1 MLIQVCAKGF
11 ELSPELRD
19 TVEERIE
26 TALERFSL
34 RIGRVNVFLA
44 DENGPKKGI
53 DKSLR
58 VIIDLERLPL
68 IVVEEKGDVWHSML
82 DRSAERA
89 AHTVSRQVERIRA
102 RTNRTS
108 MSGDAD
114 ESSDAKVDTV
124 VWNPLQNPVQ
134 RFK

>member
-1 MLIQVCAKGF
+1 MLIQVSGKGF
-11 ELSPELRD
+11 ELGSELRAE
-19 TVEERIE
+19 VKGKMEG
-26 TALERFSL
+26 ALERFSS

-44 DENGPKKGI
+44 DENGPKNGI

-68 IVVEEKGDVWHSML
+68 IVLEEKGEEWLSIL

-102 RTNRTS
+102 RIDRTS
-108 MSGDAD
+108 MSGDLD
-114 ESSDAKVDTV
+114 ESNDSYADGM
-124 VWNPLQNPVQ
+124 VWNPLQNPPQ
-134 RFK
+134 HS

>member
-1 MLIQVCAKGF
+1 MLIQVSGKGM
-11 ELSPELRD
+11 ELSPELRAE
-19 TVEERIE
+19 VKGKMES
-26 TALERFSL
+26 ALERFSS

-44 DENGPKKGI
+44 DENGPKNGI

-68 IVVEEKGDVWHSML
+68 IVVEEKGEEWLSIL

-102 RTNRTS
+102 RMDRTS
-108 MSGDAD
+108 MSGDGDDSNESQAD
-114 ESSDAKVDTV
+114 SMA
-124 VWNPLQNPVQ
+124 WNPLQNPSQ
-134 RFK
+134 HS